1 MVSLVPVMRPSTAS
15 TSSKT
20 LKPLLRRSTLSGT
33 VRKVDD
39 TDFDSDLTSHASS
52 PTKRA
57 RVTFEDDV
65 EEKTKRARV
74 TFKDDVE
81 EKIMVQYAA
90 KGRGIDVI
98 RAEVRRAL
106 EDHARGESTAYDVL
120 KQVFSRRKEDDD
132 DDDDEE
138 EEESQKRAEIRT
150 YVMALTNY
158 ASQLNKSCSG
168 LVQAVIGCDWLGRDE
183 SFVKSYVQFLGSL
196 SSSQGSYVGTVLE
209 MLVTTFYGGGLP
221 CVLLRFIAGNS
232 LLISCSSIF

>member
-1 MVSLVPVMRPSTAS
+1 MVSLVPAMRPSTAT

-20 LKPLLRRSTLSGT
+20 LKPLLRKGNLSGT

-39 TDFDSDLTSHASS
+39 TDFDSDLTSHPSS
-52 PTKRA
+52 P
-57 RVTFEDDV
+57 
-65 EEKTKRARV
+65 TKRARV

-90 KGRGIDVI
+90 KGRSVDVI

-106 EDHARGESTAYDVL
+106 EDHARGESTTYDFV
-120 KQVFSRRKEDDD
+120 KEVFSRRRRDDD
-132 DDDDEE
+132 DDDEEE

-150 YVMALTNY
+150 YVVALTNY

-183 SFVKSYVQFLGSL
+183 SFVKSYVHFLGSL

-221 CVLLRFIAGNS
+221 CVLLSFIRKEPFAD
-232 LLISCSSIF
+232 LL